1 MLFIHALGI
10 SLPHTIDI
18 LLYAHDAS
26 INTKPYA
33 VRRFIIAVHGM
44 RRNSLDCTHSATDF
58 EAINGK
64 SEL

>member
-33 VRRFIIAVHGM
+33 VRRFII
-44 RRNSLDCTHSATDF
+44 RNSLDCTHSATDF